1 MALPKL
7 QTSEYT
13 LTLPSTQEEIKF
25 RPFLVKEQK
34 ILMIAQESNDEQ
46 EITDAMANLIHACT
60 FGALDVNNVPMFD
73 VEYVFLQIRSKSS
86 GAVVT
91 LSVIC
96 PDDEETTVE
105 VKINLDEIQV
115 QRTVEHSQEI
125 EITKDIKLN
134 LRYPRLKDLK
144 GLNDNFGEFE
154 QSMIMV
160 YECIDSVVNG
170 EEIIT
175 RIDMTQ
181 DEITEFID
189 SFNTEQL
196 ENVMKFFETMPKLRH
211 VIDVTNPKTKVK
223 SEVLLEG
230 LESFLE

>member
-7 QTSEYT
+7 QTPEYK
-13 LTLPSTQEEIKF
+13 LLLPSTQEEIKY

-34 ILMIAQESNDEQ
+34 ILMIAQESGNEQ
-46 EITDAMANLIHACT
+46 EITDAMANLIHNCT

-86 GAVVT
+86 GSVVT

-96 PDDEETTVE
+96 PDDEETAVE
-105 VKINLDEIQV
+105 VKINLDEIEV
-115 QRTVEHSQEI
+115 QRNVEHSQEI

-154 QSMIMV
+154 KTLV
-160 YECIDSVVNG
+160 LVVECVDTITSG
-170 EEIIT
+170 EEVIN

-181 DEITEFID
+181 DEIVEFVD
-189 SFNTEQL
+189 SMNSTQM
-196 ENVMKFFETMPKLRH
+196 ENVLKFFETMPKVRH
-211 VIDVTNPKTKVK
+211 IIDVVNPKTKK
-223 SEVLLEG
+223 KGEVLLEG

>member
-13 LTLPSTQEEIKF
+13 LTLPSTQEEIKY

-34 ILMIAQESNDEQ
+34 ILMIAQESGNEQ
-46 EITDAMANLIHACT
+46 EITDAMANLIHNCT

-86 GAVVT
+86 GSVVT

-96 PDDEETTVE
+96 PDDEETAVE
-105 VKINLDEIQV
+105 VKINLDEIEV
-115 QRTVEHSQEI
+115 QRNVEHSQEI

-154 QSMIMV
+154 KTLV
-160 YECIDSVVNG
+160 LVVECVDTITSG
-170 EEIIT
+170 EEVIN

-181 DEITEFID
+181 DEIVEFID
-189 SFNTEQL
+189 SMNSTQMEDVL
-196 ENVMKFFETMPKLRH
+196 KFFETMPKVRH
-211 VIDVTNPKTKVK
+211 IIDVVNPKTKK
-223 SEVLLEG
+223 KGEILLEG